1 MLVLRVP
8 KVTKDIKEHQELT
21 LVKVLKVMMEH
32 KVPKVIKVI
41 LAHRE
46 METQVHKDI
55 RVIRDTREMQ
65 TQVHKVLPALEIQ
78 VLRVILVHREL
89 LELKDIR
96 VMLALRCQLPV
107 KLVHIH

>member
-1 MLVLRVP
+1 MLVPRVP

-21 LVKVLKVMMEH
+21 LVKVLKVMMVH
-32 KVPKVIKVI
+32 KVLKDIKEHQELTLVK
-41 LAHRE
+41 
-46 METQVHKDI
+46 VHKDI
-55 RVIRDTREMQ
+55 RVIRDTKEMQ

-78 VLRVILVHREL
+78 VLKVILVHKVL

-96 VMLALRCQLPV
+96 VMLALQCQLPV